1 MYNVLL
7 SVKNR
12 YHSLLA
18 LEYKK
23 VPQITPPQ
31 KKKKKICLTLR
42 YDKNK
47 VIILSICKAL
57 LLHFLFFHHGKYYCW
72 NKTKKKFLYR

>member
-23 VPQITPPQ
+23 VPQINLLTPQ
-31 KKKKKICLTLR
+31 KKFCLTLR
-42 YDKNK
+42 YDKDK

-57 LLHFLFFHHGKYYCW
+57 LLHFLFFHHSKYHCW
-72 NKTKKKFLYR
+72 NKAKKKFLYR